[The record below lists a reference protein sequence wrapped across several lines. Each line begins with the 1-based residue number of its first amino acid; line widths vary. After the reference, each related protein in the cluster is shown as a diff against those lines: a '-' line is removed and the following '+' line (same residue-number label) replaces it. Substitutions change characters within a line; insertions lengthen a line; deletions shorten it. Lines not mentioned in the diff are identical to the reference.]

1 MITTF
6 VVCLLFALI
15 AGIFF
20 RSAIHA
26 LLLVC
31 FVLGVFVLSCYAF
44 RVSPR
49 AVLSDGSHGIRHE
62 YRTHKREIK
71 EWM

>member
-6 VVCLLFALI
+6 VVCLLGAII
-15 AGIFF
+15 AGIFL

-44 RVSPR
+44 RISPR
-49 AVLSDGSHGIRHE
+49 AVLSDGTHHVQHA
-62 YRTHKREIK
+62 YRAHRREIN
-71 EWM
+71 ELL

>member
-6 VVCLLFALI
+6 VVCLLFAVI
-15 AGIFF
+15 TGIFL

-49 AVLSDGSHGIRHE
+49 AVLSDGTHGIRHE
-62 YRTHKREIK
+62 YRVHKHELREYL
-71 EWM
+71 